1 MKRATWIVA
10 VVCIIV
16 LVDMVLFGLYIPPL
30 VWHAGHGNYVEM
42 MGVRYRLPL
51 IYLEHSTVRNEL
63 YISTTLHRFPWKIAE
78 ITLSSHKAYA
88 SPETGDFMRDS
99 GLQKSLSR
107 RVNVAG
113 REGTCVEYAP
123 TGITRTAYIVRCT
136 LAEDLNAQFMGT
148 ENAIPDFYAILQ
160 SGESVKGR
168 H

>member
-10 VVCIIV
+10 VVCVIL
-16 LVDMVLFGLYIPPL
+16 LVDLVLFGLYIPPL

-42 MGVRYRLPL
+42 KGIRYRLPL
-51 IYLEHSTVRNEL
+51 IYLEHSTVGDEL
-63 YISTTLHRFPWKIAE
+63 YISTTLYPFPLKTAE
-78 ITLSSHKAYA
+78 ITLRPRKAYA
-88 SPETGDFMRDS
+88 IPETDDFMRGL
-99 GLQKSLSR
+99 GLQRSLSR

-123 TGITRTAYIVRCT
+123 SATTTTTYIVLCT
-136 LAEDLNAQFMGT
+136 LAEDLNAEFMGT

-160 SGESVKGR
+160 SGEAVKGK

>member
-10 VVCIIV
+10 VVCVI
-16 LVDMVLFGLYIPPL
+16 LLADLVLFGLYIPPL

-42 MGVRYRLPL
+42 KGIRYRLPL
-51 IYLEHSTVRNEL
+51 MYLEHSAIGNEL
-63 YISTTLHRFPWKIAE
+63 YISTTLHRFPQKIAE
-78 ITLSSHKAYA
+78 ITLSPHKTY
-88 SPETGDFMRDS
+88 SIPETDDFMRDL
-99 GLQKSLSR
+99 GLQRSLRR

-123 TGITRTAYIVRCT
+123 ATTTRTTYIVRCT
-136 LAEDLNAQFMGT
+136 LAEDLNAEFMGT

-160 SGESVKGR
+160 SGEAVKGK